1 MLDTLVKKLQVKR
14 EMHMHAGVKVGHKIE
29 KPSQEHNLENYGDF
43 GIRNNYMDHYRQLD
57 SDNIH
62 HCSI

>member
-1 MLDTLVKKLQVKR
+1 MFKRLVNKLQVERK
-14 EMHMHAGVKVGHKIE
+14 MHAHVGVKVGHKIK

-43 GIRNNYMDHYRQLD
+43 SIRNNHMGHYRQLD